1 MIKRLCLLATLV
13 FTTTTVH
20 AQLATTP
27 IVSTERRTMEA
38 LRINADERVN
48 IDGRLD
54 EPFWQRAVPA
64 ADFVQQDPR
73 NGEPPTERTEV
84 RIVYN
89 REHFYM
95 GVTNYDSEPD
105 RLLGNTAKRDEFLSS
120 DDRFMWVIDPFG
132 DQQNGYFFE
141 MNPAGAMGD
150 SLKNATSQ
158 INREWDGIWNA
169 SVVRNEIGWTI
180 EIDIPFRTLNFNPNV
195 TAWGINFQRT
205 VRRKNEESLWTG
217 WNYNQGLNRFANS
230 GLVTGITDI
239 GQGIG
244 LDLKPYVRASFVD
257 SPGQNNNKW
266 QRDSDAGLDVVYSL
280 TPRLRAN
287 FTLNTDFAQ
296 TEVDQ
301 RQVNLT
307 RFSLF
312 FPERRSFF
320 VEGASFFDFI
330 SSGGG
335 GFNQQGNNT
344 AIVPFFTRQI
354 GLKAN
359 GVPQKIDFGTKITGQ
374 AGRQDIGVL
383 HVRTG
388 EEADAIGEDFT
399 VFRVKRRILAQS
411 YVGTLFTRR
420 DSRGGTTDA
429 RYTEGIDYRLSTNRF
444 RGNRNIETSG
454 FYLHTSNPF
463 DTGKSSAFGAAIDYP
478 NDRYDASVS
487 IREVQKNYNPG
498 VGFTLRTGYRRYA
511 GDFRFAPRPRNVRWL
526 RQWATGFNADAL
538 TGPADGRLLTRNVE
552 ITALNMNLQSQDNFD
567 FRITP
572 VHEYLERPF
581 NIYPGVSLRAG
592 NAYDFTRFR
601 LQGRTANRRIVALD
615 VSGETGN
622 FYSGKRRQLNV
633 NVGVRPRRGMIFSV
647 NSEFN
652 RIELKEGKFST
663 RLYRLTTDN
672 QFGPWVSFTN
682 SFQYDSVSGMLG
694 WQSRF
699 RWILRPGNDLYFVYN
714 HNWQENRQFDRF
726 DTVDRRVASKIIYT
740 HRF

>member
-1 MIKRLCLLATLV
+1 MIYRILLLATLI

-20 AQLATTP
+20 AQLATAP
-27 IVSTERRTMEA
+27 VASTERRTMEA

-48 IDGRLD
+48 IDGKLD
-54 EPFWQRAVPA
+54 EPFWQRAIPA

-73 NGEPPTERTEV
+73 NGQPPTERTEV

-95 GVTNYDSEPD
+95 GITNFDSEPD

-180 EIDIPFRTLNFNPNV
+180 EIDIPFRTLNFNPDV

-217 WNYNQGLNRFANS
+217 WSYNQGLNRFANS

-239 GQGIG
+239 SQGIG
-244 LDLKPYVRASFVD
+244 LDLKPYVRASFVNA
-257 SPGQNNNKW
+257 PGQDKDKW
-266 QRDSDAGLDVVYSL
+266 QRDSDAGLDAVYSL

-320 VEGASFFDFI
+320 VEGSSFFDFI

-354 GLKAN
+354 GLKSN

-388 EEADAIGEDFT
+388 EETDAIGEDFT

-411 YVGTLFTRR
+411 YVGTLFTLR
-420 DSRGGTTDA
+420 DSRGAIIDA
-429 RYTEGIDYRLSTNRF
+429 RYTEGFDYKLATNRF

-454 FYLHTSNPF
+454 FYLHTTNPL

-478 NDRYDASVS
+478 NDRYDASAS

-538 TGPADGRLLTRNVE
+538 TDPADGRLLTRNVE
-552 ITALNMNLQSQDNFD
+552 FTVLNMNLQSQDNFD

-581 NIYPGVSLRAG
+581 NIYPGVSLAAG
-592 NAYDFTRFR
+592 SAYDFTRFR
-601 LQGRTANRRIVALD
+601 LQGRTANRRVVALD

-622 FYSGKRRQLNV
+622 FYSGKRRQLIA
-633 NVGVRPRRGMIFSV
+633 NVGIRPRRGMIFSI

-682 SFQYDSVSGMLG
+682 SFQYDSVSGLLG

-714 HNWQENRQFDRF
+714 HNWREHTQFDRF
-726 DTVDRRVASKIIYT
+726 DTLDRRVASKIIYT